1 MKLTAASARTCVS
14 AYVARV
20 LAQSPSSSS
29 VKFGTASILTLA
41 PPPGASASSFGYRF
55 VIPVAAAG
63 VKTQF
68 YVDLLFHRAGPAEVA
83 CNDLGIGTP
92 FPARDEQR
100 LFTLLVTRADAHA

>member
-1 MKLTAASARTCVS
+1 MRIDAVPNLTDEELGDRASTRATYALTHAR
-14 AYVARV
+14 A
-20 LAQSPSSSS
+20 
-29 VKFGTASILTLA
+29 
-41 PPPGASASSFGYRF
+41 
-55 VIPVAAAG
+55 VAAAG